1 MEFVFG
7 TVMEVDGEDLE
18 LFNGRLPVS
27 QSWDY
32 RRGLQS
38 RLDRNVVQTKVD
50 FALV

>member
-7 TVMEVDGEDLE
+7 TVIEVDGEDLE
-18 LFNGRLPVS
+18 LFNGLPVS